1 MVRRS
6 ANVPVIKLRAEFQP
20 ARETGMENV
29 ILHDI
34 NEPLFGPLQ
43 QVWRGTAFAISNL
56 RYQAFGV
63 QPLFQMTIQ
72 ARVFVE
78 RLLHPVDIGIGGFA
92 QHALSQIE
100 VIAVVGI

>member
-1 MVRRS
+1 MVRRG
-6 ANVPVIKLRAEFQP
+6 ANVPIIKLRAQFQP
-20 ARETGMENV
+20 AREAGVENV

-43 QVWRGTAFAISNL
+43 QVRRCTAFAISDF
-56 RYQAFGV
+56 RRQAFGV

-92 QHALSQIE
+92 QHALGEVE